1 MWGFFIQP
9 TSSKFGSIPDAISSA
24 EIIEIKT
31 KALNSEGRLQ
41 SLEKFP
47 SYLLKDSNRNTRTV
61 DTGHKTSLWCLY
73 F

>member
-41 SLEKFP
+41 S
-47 SYLLKDSNRNTRTV
+47 
-61 DTGHKTSLWCLY
+61 
-73 F
+73 